1 MNGAVPRVLQKTV
14 GWNKFRLY
22 TKSKVL
28 FKTVTINFRW
38 SLKKILQISILL
50 KQFLTLFVNGL
61 NQGLFLLRKK
71 NQYRIV
77 NYVHSR
83 FS

>member
-1 MNGAVPRVLQKTV
+1 MNGAVPRVLRKTV

-71 NQYRIV
+71 DQYRIV

>member
-1 MNGAVPRVLQKTV
+1 MNGAVPRVLRKTV

>member
-1 MNGAVPRVLQKTV
+1 M
-14 GWNKFRLY
+14 FCERLLAG
-22 TKSKVL
+22 TNLACTQNLMVL
-28 FKTVTINFRW
+28 FKTFTINFRW

-50 KQFLTLFVNGL
+50 EQFLTSFINGL
-61 NQGLFLLRKK
+61 NQVLFLLVKK
-71 NQYRIV
+71 GQYKMV